1 MCYTN
6 RRILLSVGEHVRDVI
21 GKCAQSLHGLKL
33 LRHHGMIDD
42 SLRLVYKSVVLSKLL
57 YASPAWWSFTSAAD
71 KQRLEASVRRAIRLG
86 LYTADDPTP
95 SQLVADMDD
104 NLFAN
109 ILNNPH
115 HVLHKFLPDKT
126 EHRPTY
132 NLRSRRHSL
141 SLAVKTDC
149 NNFLDKLLSKD
160 IY

>member
-1 MCYTN
+1 M
-6 RRILLSVGEHVRDVI
+6 
-21 GKCAQSLHGLKL
+21 LHALKL
-33 LRHHGMIDD
+33 LRHHGMSDD
-42 SLRLVYKSVVLSKLL
+42 SLRHVYKAVVLTKLL
-57 YASPAWWSFTSAAD
+57 YASPAWWGFTNAAD

-115 HVLHKFLPDKT
+115 HVLHKFLPNKT
-126 EHRPTY
+126 DHSY

-141 SLAVKTDC
+141 SLTVKTDC
-149 NNFLDKLLSKD
+149 NNFLNRLLFKD